1 MVEDAMAEVREVDVL
16 DRPREV
22 REVIVER
29 QRGGMGITAAL
40 LMFILGAI
48 ALAVV
53 VLMLLDVHWTVS
65 WPAGH
70 VDIGLKPPVATA
82 ATTAGPNGTY

>member
-1 MVEDAMAEVREVDVL
+1 LVEDIMAEVREVGVVE
-16 DRPREV
+16 RPREV
-22 REVIVER
+22 VVER
-29 QRGGMGITAAL
+29 SRGVGVMGAL
-40 LMFILGAI
+40 VMFILGAI

-70 VDIGLKPPVATA
+70 VDIGLRPPVATA
-82 ATTAGPNGTY
+82 ATTPN

>member
-1 MVEDAMAEVREVDVL
+1 MVEDTMAEVHEVGGV
-16 DRPREV
+16 DRP

-29 QRGGMGITAAL
+29 HHGVGVLGAL
-40 LMFILGAI
+40 VMFILGAI

-82 ATTAGPNGTY
+82 ATALAPHDTF